1 MSCHYNAEQNSST
14 CLLCGY
20 ETWFLALREE
30 FMLKIFE
37 NNDLRVIFD
46 LRESTR
52 AVKRT
57 VLSVVVGHLFL
68 VISEGKL
75 QNL

>member
-1 MSCHYNAEQNSST
+1 
-14 CLLCGY
+14 LCGY